1 MAGGEHVWEIFNQN
15 LQRPRV
21 SHLNTRV
28 KNKADCSYCAVRNKA
43 KYPLHCFVANRP
55 GSNIHVRRSCLPKQI
70 KEQVVLSKPAKRPVV
85 YFFVW
90 HQISYVFAQYV
101 LRPAYAA
108 VHRSSPTVHGCSLRS
123 FWWLNIG
130 NVEQTHFFSSLSTC
144 SSSAVSLSN
153 FS

>member
-1 MAGGEHVWEIFNQN
+1 MAGGEHIWEVFNQY

-21 SHLNTRV
+21 SYFYPRI
-28 KNKADCSYCAVRNKA
+28 KNKADCSDCAVRNKP
-43 KYPLHCFVANRP
+43 KYPFHCFVANRP
-55 GSNIHVRRSCLPKQI
+55 GSNFYVRRSCLPKQI
-70 KEQVVLSKPAKRPVV
+70 KEQVVLSKPAERPVM
-85 YFFVW
+85 YFLVR

-108 VHRSSPTVHGCSLRS
+108 VHRSSPPMHGCSLRS

-130 NVEQTHFFSSLSTC
+130 NVEQTHFFSSFSIST
-144 SSSAVSLSN
+144 SSEVSLFN